1 MLTTAQKTTLKA
13 AIAADPVLSQYP
25 NNSDGAFDIS
35 RKLDEVAVPQ
45 VIVWRTAVPKDEIT
59 MNGFDW
65 TRLDNLSV
73 GKARVWDGLFD
84 NAQRITN
91 PAKPNVRAGIETVW
105 TGTAADLAVRAA
117 VYEHCK
123 RPATRAEAMF
133 AVGTGTA
140 LEPSV
145 MAVEGSIPWP
155 DVLDARS
162 M

>member
-1 MLTTAQKTTLKA
+1 MLTTAQKTILKA

-35 RKLDEVAVPQ
+35 RKLDEIAVPQ
-45 VIVWRTAVPKDEIT
+45 VIVWRTSVPKDEIT

-73 GKARVWDGLFD
+73 GAARVWDGLFD
-84 NAQRITN
+84 NEQRITN
-91 PAKPNVRAGIETVW
+91 PAKPNVRAGIDAVW
-105 TGTAADLAVRAA
+105 KGTAADLAVREA
-117 VYEHCK
+117 VYSHCK
-123 RPATRAEAMF
+123 RPATRAEAIF
-133 AVGTGTA
+133 AVGTGTTLA
-140 LEPSV
+140 PST
-145 MAVEGSIPWP
+145 MSIEGTTPWN